1 MRQQIVIIVIAMI
14 LIINNNTIFFIF
26 FATSGCCFCFFF
38 LPSSPDGW
46 AEQAVSMMM
55 QRIEEGALAKIF
67 DFVLGISLLLASKKA
82 AHSSC
87 WWMIVQ
93 PIYWMIV

>member
-1 MRQQIVIIVIAMI
+1 
-14 LIINNNTIFFIF
+14 
-26 FATSGCCFCFFF
+26 
-38 LPSSPDGW
+38 
-46 AEQAVSMMM
+46 MMM

-93 PIYWMIV
+93 PICLLDDSLIYYRKGPTKAILIESCS